1 MITEIEDEDY
11 IDNDMTD
18 NVDTNLEYGNNVQD
32 DIIRN
37 ENFEFMN
44 NLDSMF

>member
-1 MITEIEDEDY
+1 
-11 IDNDMTD
+11 MTD